1 MDEILKISVNLK
13 DKIENEIISINEL
26 YDKINKEV
34 TESFL
39 IKHETLIKKENEIK
53 EKLKNEVAKNKEQLE
68 NLFSELNK
76 VIKSSQKILKG
87 IKNLEKENEKDKNM
101 LKILSYVSKI
111 NSNKKEIKSILQKPF
126 KKLKISFHEKQSE
139 INFNEYYINI
149 FKDYYDDW
157 FAKHSKDNQ
166 VIDYKPEEEKLDE
179 NLRRTEVRYCTWFEN
194 HSVRSINHV
203 KIMKN

>member
-87 IKNLEKENEKDKNM
+87 IKTLEKENEKDKNM
-101 LKILSYVSKI
+101 IKILSYVSKI

>member
-1 MDEILKISVNLK
+1 LDEILKISVNLK

-34 TESFL
+34 TESFQ

-87 IKNLEKENEKDKNM
+87 IKTLEKENEKDKNM
-101 LKILSYVSKI
+101 IKILSYVSKI